1 MENEHVVT
9 LDVREDLKL
18 KKEPFDKIMGVVK
31 QLKEGQVFELHA
43 PFNPLPLHKVMGR
56 KGFEYEAEKIDK
68 RHWKVIYRKRRI
80 NG

>member
-68 RHWKVIYRKRRI
+68 RHWKVIYRKKED
-80 NG
+80 

>member
-43 PFNPLPLHKVMGR
+43 PFNPLPLHKVMGG

-68 RHWKVIYRKRRI
+68 RHWKVIYRKKED
-80 NG
+80 